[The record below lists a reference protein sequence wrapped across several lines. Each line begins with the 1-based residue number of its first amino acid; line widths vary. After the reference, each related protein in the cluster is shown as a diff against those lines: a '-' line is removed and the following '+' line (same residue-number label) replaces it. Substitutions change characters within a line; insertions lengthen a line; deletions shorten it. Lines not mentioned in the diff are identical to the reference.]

1 MIIMS
6 VLQSEKIRTVIKTKS
21 LWGPQ
26 NIQGSL
32 KAVYTVNKKKH
43 LLSLLTMIGPS
54 PDWCLGELAR
64 FCGKLLISPVLCCC
78 CCCCCC

>member
-1 MIIMS
+1 MS
-6 VLQSEKIRTVIKTKS
+6 VFQSEKIRTVIKTKS

-26 NIQGSL
+26 NIKGSM

-54 PDWCLGELAR
+54 PDWCLGESLRR
-64 FCGKLLISPVLCCC
+64 FCYMFLIKSYCYYYYYYC
-78 CCCCCC
+78 